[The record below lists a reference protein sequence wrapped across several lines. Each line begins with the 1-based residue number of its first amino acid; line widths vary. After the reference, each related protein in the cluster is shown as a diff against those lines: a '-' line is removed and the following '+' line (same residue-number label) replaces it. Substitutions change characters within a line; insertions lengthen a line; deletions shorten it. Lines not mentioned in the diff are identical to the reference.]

1 MASRRELTLVA
12 SDTLRSSPG
21 GRLGCSRTDA
31 DAASLKDPARATDG
45 SGAEDDPGGD
55 VDDRRDRASVSSTER
70 SASSRAASRVSLLSF
85 DGGSEANLTFVS
97 ALERGF
103 ADAAAAAA
111 ARSLAW

>member
-21 GRLGCSRTDA
+21 GRLGCSRT

-85 DGGSEANLTFVS
+85 DEGSEANLTFVS